1 MNGYIIKTEDGQ
13 NLKEQMKSQMR
24 QQYRNGNGMSQS
36 NARMVGHEYEQ
47 GFRDGYREGYEQAMR
62 DDQDPELN
70 RHIAFSNADHREGIQ
85 GGGKYQ
91 M

>member
-1 MNGYIIKTEDGQ
+1 MDGFIIRTSDGQ
-13 NLKEQMKSQMR
+13 NLNEQMRSQMR
-24 QQYRNGNGMSQS
+24 QQYRNGNENHG
-36 NARMVGHEYEQ
+36 NDRMVGREYEQ

-70 RHIAFSNADHREGIQ
+70 RHTAFSNADQRGDGLH
-85 GGGKYQ
+85 GGKYS

>member
-1 MNGYIIKTEDGQ
+1 MDGFIIRTSDGQ
-13 NLKEQMKSQMR
+13 NLNELMRSQMR
-24 QQYRNGNGMSQS
+24 QQYRNGGNQG
-36 NARMVGHEYEQ
+36 NNRMVGHEYEQ

-70 RHIAFSNADHREGIQ
+70 RHTAFSNEDQR
-85 GGGKYQ
+85 GGKYS

>member
-1 MNGYIIKTEDGQ
+1 MDGYIIRTEDGQ

-24 QQYRNGNGMSQS
+24 QQYRNGNGNSH
-36 NARMVGHEYEQ
+36 MVGHEYEQ

-62 DDQDPELN
+62 DDQDTELN
-70 RHIAFSNADHREGIQ
+70 RHIAFSNGDQRGNSGQ
-85 GGGKYQ
+85 GGKYS

>member
-1 MNGYIIKTEDGQ
+1 
-13 NLKEQMKSQMR
+13 
-24 QQYRNGNGMSQS
+24 
-36 NARMVGHEYEQ
+36 
-47 GFRDGYREGYEQAMR
+47 MR

-70 RHIAFSNADHREGIQ
+70 RHFAFSNADHREGIQ